1 MLNTYDMT
9 PEVGELMS
17 VCDRI
22 FRRVVIMGR
31 LTALDREILE
41 YYSTELRKHL
51 ERSGKSHNVTDTAVS
66 SKDLVPPLDSQYMH
80 NFDCM

>member
-1 MLNTYDMT
+1 MLNTYDIT
-9 PEVGELMS
+9 PEVGELM
-17 VCDRI
+17 RIFEGI

-31 LTALDREILE
+31 LTAQDREILE

-51 ERSGKSHNVTDTAVS
+51 DRSGKSHNITDIAVS
-66 SKDLVPPLDSQYMH
+66 SKGFVLPLDSPYMH